1 MGSFR
6 KLLLACAYA
15 LPLAG
20 VAALPAHAG
29 DGPRFQ
35 HVLLVSVDGMHAVD
49 LARYLQRP
57 GASTLKRL
65 SRHGTQFPNAYT
77 TAPSDSFPGMVAQ
90 VTGASPKTAG
100 VFYDDSY
107 DRTFFAPGS
116 GCAGDAGAETTYA
129 ENIDYTL
136 DRIDGGGQLG
146 QPLTQINPANLP
158 LHLVDGACLPVI
170 PHEFIRAN
178 TVFEIAKEAG
188 LRTAWADKHPAY
200 EILNGPSGHGIDDLY
215 TPEINSIVPG
225 QSDGKTGDYTTGFAS
240 VRQYDD
246 THVQAVLNEING
258 LNSLGTAPAPVPAI
272 FGCNFQAVSV
282 GQKLAKSGT
291 FDPPGLVGGYTD
303 SNATPGNAL
312 AQQLDYVDQSLG
324 RMVAALDQQHLT
336 RSTLVIVSAKHG
348 QSPID
353 VSTRVAVDDA
363 PYAKTPGYGFHIADD
378 EALLWLKPQTR
389 TPAVYAQARSYLK
402 ANADTLHIAQLLGQA
417 SLKNLYQDP
426 RTDSR
431 TPDFVAVSQHGVIYT
446 GGSKLSEHGGFST
459 DDRNVALLVS
469 APSLPGTVDEN
480 PVETKQI
487 APTILTALGLDPAK
501 LVGVQREGTQAL
513 PTP

>member
-1 MGSFR
+1 MGAF
-6 KLLLACAYA
+6 KGLLLACVCAA
-15 LPLAG
+15 PLVGAAQAG
-20 VAALPAHAG
+20 NS
-29 DGPRFQ
+29 PRFE
-35 HVLLVSVDGMHAVD
+35 HVLLISIDGLHAVD
-49 LARYLQRP
+49 LANYLQKP
-57 GASTLKRL
+57 GPSTLKRL

-116 GCAGDAGAETTYA
+116 GCAGDPGAETTYA
-129 ENIDYTL
+129 ENIDHTL
-136 DRIDGGGQLG
+136 TRLDGGGPLG
-146 QPLTQINPANLP
+146 QPLAQIDPSKLP
-158 LHLVDGACLPVI
+158 LRLVDGQCVPVL

-178 TVFEIAKEAG
+178 TVFEIAKAAG
-188 LRTAWADKHPAY
+188 LRTAWSDKHPAY
-200 EILNGPSGHGIDDLY
+200 EILNGPSGKGIDDLY

-225 QSDGKTGDYTTGFAS
+225 QADGKTGDYTTGFAA

-246 THVQAVLNEING
+246 THVQAVVNEIDG
-258 LNSLGTAPAPVPAI
+258 LNSLGTEQAAVPAI

-282 GQKLAKSGT
+282 GQKLAKSGI

-303 SNATPGNAL
+303 ANATPGNAL

-324 RMVAALDQQHLT
+324 RMVQALDQQHLT
-336 RSTLVIVSAKHG
+336 GRTLIIVSAKHG

-353 VSTRVAVDDA
+353 VSARVAVDDA

-389 TPAVYAQARSYLK
+389 TPAAYAQARSYLR
-402 ANADTLHIAQLLGQA
+402 ANAGELHIAQLLGEA
-417 SLKNLYQDP
+417 SLRNLYQDP
-426 RTDSR
+426 RSDSR

-446 GGSKLSEHGGFST
+446 SGSKLSEHGGFST
-459 DDRNVALLVS
+459 DDRNVALLLS
-469 APSLPGTVDEN
+469 APSLPGTIDEN

-487 APTILTALGLDPAK
+487 APTILAALGLDPAA
-501 LVGVQREGTQAL
+501 LVGVQREGTPAL
-513 PTP
+513 PMP